1 MIANHFQTLLEKTSK
16 SFDQLLADGDLLA
29 SFTKAFNFAEDFEK
43 LALCLE
49 NRPERSMFALACLEF
64 QRALHAAAFAQYR
77 QAHISLR
84 LFYELS
90 LSSVLFSA
98 HEIEA
103 QLWLR
108 GQKDVNWNSIIST
121 EGGVF
126 SNSFLGAFWP
136 ELKGS
141 ASEYMGLSAKLYREC
156 SEFVHGNPQSFVDAG
171 HEILFDRTVLLQW
184 IDRADTARLTIE
196 YAFLAR
202 FLPHLS
208 HQTQL
213 ALQDIA
219 IENFGHLVSFQS
231 IYEKEANG

>member
-1 MIANHFQTLLEKTSK
+1 MIVDHFRTLLARTTTCFE
-16 SFDQLLADGDLLA
+16 QLLEDADLLA
-29 SFTKAFNFAEDFEK
+29 GFTKAFNFAEDFEK

-49 NRPERSMFALACLEF
+49 NRPERNMFALARLEF

-98 HEIEA
+98 HEIDA

-121 EGGVF
+121 DTGIF

-141 ASEYMGLSAKLYREC
+141 ASEYMSLSAKLYREC
-156 SEFVHGNPQSFVDAG
+156 SEFVHGNRQSFSQIGD
-171 HEILFDRTVLLQW
+171 EIAFNKAVLLQW
-184 IDRADTARLTIE
+184 IDRADTARLTVE

-202 FLPHLS
+202 FLPHTS
-208 HQTQL
+208 HETR
-213 ALQDIA
+213 ATLQDIA
-219 IENFGHLVSFQS
+219 TENFGHLVGFQA
-231 IYEKEANG
+231 IYEEEKNG